1 MSEALMLNVVETG
14 LTSDADALLSLGA
27 GMLAIVM
34 PGIISWQFRQE
45 LSLSWTTLWCQ
56 MQHTCG

>member
-34 PGIISWQFRQE
+34 PGIISWQFRQVN
-45 LSLSWTTLWCQ
+45 WPKKRVR
-56 MQHTCG
+56 